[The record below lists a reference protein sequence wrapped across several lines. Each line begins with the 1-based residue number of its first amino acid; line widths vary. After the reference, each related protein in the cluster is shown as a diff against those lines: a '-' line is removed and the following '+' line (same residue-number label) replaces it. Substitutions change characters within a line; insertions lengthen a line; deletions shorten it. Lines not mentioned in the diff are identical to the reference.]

1 MGRYS
6 KLDIAT
12 KLRSI
17 LAGSGREGPP
27 DRTTRFR
34 SGRSWSGVVVVLW
47 RTESSEAGFSRVLDQ
62 FGSRVAIELALNVRA
77 VRFGCAQADIAQSG
91 DVDVRVT
98 EHEQQ
103 EHVLLPGRE
112 CERLSRSLRQRELHT
127 QRGLQVGL
135 AVGDG
140 AYRGQQVC
148 RFRGFEQVA
157 VGTSGKN
164 SLDLG
169 GIADGREHQNGTLLE
184 EFTEPDNHVAVFRI
198 GQVDI
203 GYNNVGCDIEA
214 SGVAHGRRLG
224 DDDKIGLLL
233 DHRAQA
239 LSHHRAAFDENYV
252 DGATGQNG

>member
-1 MGRYS
+1 M
-6 KLDIAT
+6 
-12 KLRSI
+12 
-17 LAGSGREGPP
+17 
-27 DRTTRFR
+27 
-34 SGRSWSGVVVVLW
+34 VVVLW
-47 RTESSEAGFSRVLDQ
+47 RTESSEAGFSRVLDE
-62 FGSRVAIELALNVRA
+62 FGSRVAIELALNMRA

-91 DVDVRVT
+91 NVDVRVT
-98 EHEQQ
+98 EHEQE

-112 CERLSRSLRQRELHT
+112 CERRSLRQRELYT

-148 RFRGFEQVA
+148 RFRGFEQVT

-164 SLDLG
+164 GLDLG
-169 GIADGREHQNGTLLE
+169 GIADGRKHENGTLLE
-184 EFTEPDNHVAVFRI
+184 EFTEPDNHVAVIRI

-203 GYNNVGCDIEA
+203 GDNNVGCDLEA
-214 SGVAHGRRLG
+214 TGVTHGRRLR
-224 DDDKIGLLL
+224 DDEKIALPL
-233 DHRAQA
+233 DHRVEA